1 MSDPTILTAA
11 ELIATLQQEVRIL
24 LHLAGKV
31 ERSMLGYRPTPKQ
44 RSTLELLQY
53 LAIMGPTQLTVIERG
68 VFDRQTLSAT
78 WSPAEAEAKQ
88 MSFDEA
94 VAAIGRQSDD
104 YARRLGAWSAADFRK
119 EVDMFGRKAS
129 RGQLVITLVLNGHAA
144 YRTQLFLYLKACG
157 REELSTMNLWAG
169 ADMPATA

>member
-1 MSDPTILTAA
+1 MSMILTTS

-31 ERSMLGYRPTPKQ
+31 EGSMLGYRPTPKQ

-53 LAIMGPTQLTVIERG
+53 MAIMGPTQLTVIERG
-68 VFDRQTLSAT
+68 VFDRPTLSAT
-78 WSPAEAEAKQ
+78 WRPAETAAKA
-88 MSFDEA
+88 MSFDQA
-94 VAAIGRQSDD
+94 VAAIAQQSDE
-104 YARRLGAWSAADFRK
+104 YARRLGTWTDADFRR
-119 EVDMFGRKAS
+119 EVDMFGRKSS
-129 RGQLVITLVLNGHAA
+129 RGLLVITLVLNGHAA

-169 ADMPATA
+169 ADMPAKA